1 MNHVQPPS
9 PTHRE
14 RLAAWGW
21 AGLLLGCALLLAS
34 LLSKGAPLDTR
45 ITALL
50 PDSQQTAL
58 IEQAEQSLSHVVENR
73 FVLLVKGDSPERLV
87 ADLKE
92 RLEASASVSDFDVD
106 GFENPANDLSPY
118 RYRLLTDS
126 LADADNDAWVQRG
139 LTRLHSLGSEVEP
152 RRDPFGLLDAWLE
165 QRLDSPIRLRDGLPS
180 VSEQG
185 TRWFIVSG
193 QLSASP
199 YDMELQ
205 QRLSTALADFQTA
218 HPEAEMLRSGLVF
231 HAAAG
236 AAQAKREISTIGL
249 GSLLGIGLLLWATFR
264 RGSVLV
270 SLLLP
275 ITCGVLFALPVT
287 WWLFGTLHLL
297 TLAFGASLIG
307 VAVDY
312 ALHLQCARQLAPERG
327 LAYLWPGLL
336 LGLVSSLAAYLIQLI
351 TPMPGL
357 RQMATFAALGLVG
370 AWLTVRLWLPWWSP
384 RPHIATQRIATQL
397 NRVRL
402 PPHAPYRWGLLGLL
416 GLFAMVL
423 IVTRLTANDDL
434 RQLNPSPDSL
444 IAEQQRVQ
452 TLMERSTDNQYL
464 IVTAEHE
471 ALLLER
477 LEALDTSLADLQAEG
492 HLAHYRHLA
501 QAVPSPA
508 TQQANLEHVR
518 QAYSDAL
525 PDWVA
530 EAGLPDTLLEEAQQ
544 PLRSVPLLT
553 IEAWLKMSAGR
564 ADSTLWM
571 GETDTAEDT
580 HPQLAALVTLGGA
593 DEHAQQALDELAA
606 PDHVHYQDRVATLT
620 DTLSRL
626 REQIALCL
634 GIAALGLAL
643 VFGWRYRGRAWRVL
657 LPPLGAVL
665 VTLAL
670 FSALNIGLTLFHL
683 LGLLLVLG
691 IGLDAG
697 IFSTEHPDSPAVWL
711 AISLS
716 CASSL
721 LAFGLLS
728 FSSTPALHYLG
739 LTCLVGLAA
748 VWALVPF
755 ARAETRHAISQP
767 HQP

>member
-1 MNHVQPPS
+1 MNPAQPG
-9 PTHRE
+9 PTQRE

-21 AGLLLGCALLLAS
+21 AGVLLGCALLLVS
-34 LLSKGAPLDTR
+34 LLTRGAPLDTR

-50 PDSQQTAL
+50 PDTQQTAL
-58 IEQAEQSLSHVVENR
+58 IEQAENSLTQVVENR
-73 FVLLVKGDSPERLV
+73 FVLLVRGDSPERLV
-87 ADLKE
+87 ADLKD
-92 RLEASASVSDFDVD
+92 RLQASDSVSDFDVD
-106 GFENPANDLSPY
+106 GFENPKSDLSPY
-118 RYRLLTDS
+118 RYRLLADS
-126 LADADNDAWVQRG
+126 LADADKDAWVERG
-139 LTRLHSLGSEVEP
+139 LTRLYSLGSEVEP

-165 QRLDSPIRLRDGLPS
+165 QHLDSPIRLSGGLPS
-180 VSEQG
+180 VNEQD

-193 QLSASP
+193 QLSESP
-199 YDMELQ
+199 YAMDLQ
-205 QRLSTALADFQTA
+205 QRFSTALSDFQTA
-218 HPEAEMLRSGLVF
+218 HPEAEILRSGLVF

-264 RGSVLV
+264 RGSILI

-275 ITCGVLFALPVT
+275 ITCGVLFALPLT

-336 LGLVSSLAAYLIQLI
+336 LGLVSSLAAYLIQLF
-351 TPMPGL
+351 TPLPGL
-357 RQMATFAALGLVG
+357 RQMATFAALGLIG
-370 AWLTVRLWLPWWSP
+370 AWVTVRLWLPWFSP
-384 RPHIATQRIATQL
+384 RPHTATQRIATRL
-397 NRVRL
+397 NRLRL
-402 PPHAPYRWGLLGLL
+402 PPHARYRWSLLGLL
-416 GLFAMVL
+416 GVFAVVL

-452 TLMERSTDNQYL
+452 TLLERAADSRYL
-464 IVTAEHE
+464 VVTAEHE
-471 ALLLER
+471 AMLLER
-477 LEALDTSLADLQAEG
+477 LESLDASLADLQAQG

-501 QAVPSPA
+501 QAVPSPMK
-508 TQQANLEHVR
+508 QQANLEQVR
-518 QAYSDAL
+518 QAYRSAL
-525 PDWVA
+525 PEWIA
-530 EAGLPDTLLEEAQQ
+530 KAGLPDTLLEDAQQ
-544 PLRSVPLLT
+544 PLNDVPLLS

-564 ADSTLWM
+564 ADSSLWV
-571 GETDTAEDT
+571 GDVATEENASS
-580 HPQLAALVTLGGA
+580 QLATLITLGGA
-593 DEHAQQALDELAA
+593 DETAQKALEALAA

-626 REQIALCL
+626 RQQIALCL
-634 GIAALGLAL
+634 TLAVLALAL
-643 VFGWRYRGRAWRVL
+643 VFGWRYRKRAWRVL

-665 VTLAL
+665 ATLAL

-728 FSSTPALHYLG
+728 FSATPALHYLG
-739 LTCLVGLAA
+739 LTCLVGLTAA
-748 VWALVPF
+748 WALVPF
-755 ARAETRHAISQP
+755 ARAETRHAIT
-767 HQP
+767 

>member
-50 PDSQQTAL
+50 PDSHQTAL

-92 RLEASASVSDFDVD
+92 RLEASGSVSDFDVD

-126 LADADNDAWVQRG
+126 LAEADNDAWVQRG

-180 VSEQG
+180 VNEQG

-199 YDMELQ
+199 YDMDLQ
-205 QRLSTALADFQTA
+205 QRLSTALSDFQTA

-264 RGSVLV
+264 RGSILV

-275 ITCGVLFALPVT
+275 ISCGVLFALPVT

-452 TLMERSTDNQYL
+452 TLMERSADSRYL

-477 LEALDTSLADLQAEG
+477 LEALEASLADLQAEG

-544 PLRSVPLLT
+544 PLRSVSLLT
-553 IEAWLKMSAGR
+553 IEAWLKMPAGR

-571 GETDTAEDT
+571 GETATAENT

-593 DEHAQQALDELAA
+593 NEHAQQALDDLAA
-606 PDHVHYQDRVATLT
+606 PDHIYYQDRVATLT

-626 REQIALCL
+626 REQIALYL

-665 VTLAL
+665 ATLAL

-728 FSSTPALHYLG
+728 FSATPALHYLG

-755 ARAETRHAISQP
+755 ARAKTRRAISQP

>member
-1 MNHVQPPS
+1 VNHVQPPS